1 MLALSAAVP
10 LLGGCGNLAGLGG
23 ARIEDANPLAWWR
36 ALEGGAIAE
45 QRPDPP
51 GADDPYPNLASVPA
65 RPVPSTPV
73 QRRALTAQMV
83 AERDGVRRDNA
94 REPLVA
100 APVPK
105 PAAPPTNPASV
116 PPPMATLDAATA
128 PPPAGSPPAGPPPA
142 TSPPAG
148 PLPAAPP
155 LNATPAVAAGP
166 AAAPALLPARVPVP
180 GRARPPTRAALP
192 SGPIPD
198 LPATPPP
205 APVLPGIPAS
215 TYAPVIRR
223 PLPAVAVAFPRG
235 SDVLPDG
242 TAAAMQAL
250 VDRRGGGP
258 VLVYAGGDA
267 SSGAQ
272 SGAAPDIQG
281 PALQLALRRAKA
293 LGSLLAGAG
302 VPPGQVR
309 TQATALGRESGAR
322 LVD

>member
-1 MLALSAAVP
+1 MLALSAAAP

-128 PPPAGSPPAGPPPA
+128 PPAAVPPTG
-142 TSPPAG
+142 
-148 PLPAAPP
+148 PP
-155 LNATPAVAAGP
+155 LNATPAVAAG
-166 AAAPALLPARVPVP
+166 AATASAPALLPARVPVP

-215 TYAPVIRR
+215 TYAPAIRR

-242 TAAAMQAL
+242 TVAAIRAL

-267 SSGAQ
+267 GSGAQ